1 MEEAIP
7 NQPPDPSLPESF
19 TATQIVQEES
29 PVMNEINIEDLER
42 ELNQR
47 NSFEDKE
54 WDFEA
59 DFKDLEKALDDES
72 VEFTNDEAEKVAGQL
87 EEVRVA
93 LEASGV
99 KVDDVLKDFHVEI
112 EEDMLHVTSVSA
124 EDLLQE
130 EKRRMDSELERA
142 RHEAEIQ
149 RRREQILEER
159 AAEARKELNDETKKK
174 IALITD
180 KKKLLLLKAR
190 LEQEKMGKAFSQAES
205 QLNKAIE
212 ERQAEVKTLYGDLRI
227 ASEQYGGAR
236 DRRWRV
242 EWTRTP
248 QPIQIKIDC
257 VRGLKDKERL
267 ELLYFRFLSFL
278 K

>member
-19 TATQIVQEES
+19 TETQIVQEES

-47 NSFEDKE
+47 NSFEEKE

-267 ELLYFRFLSFL
+267 ELLYFRFLSFM

>member
-7 NQPPDPSLPESF
+7 NQPPDPSLPESL
-19 TATQIVQEES
+19 TETQMVQEENS
-29 PVMNEINIEDLER
+29 VMNEINIEDLER

-267 ELLYFRFLSFL
+267 ELLYFRFLSFM

>member
-7 NQPPDPSLPESF
+7 NQPPDPPSSESLTE
-19 TATQIVQEES
+19 TQIVQEERQ
-29 PVMNEINIEDLER
+29 VMNEINIEDLER

-47 NSFEDKE
+47 NSYEEKE

-59 DFKDLEKALDDES
+59 DFKDLEKALDDDS
-72 VEFTNDEAEKVAGQL
+72 VQFTNDEAEKVAGQL

-267 ELLYFRFLSFL
+267 EWSY
-278 K
+278 